1 MAYFTV
7 KVDISIQMAPTTR
20 AAGMGTRCMGK
31 DCMSTLMASGGKA
44 HFSMECMTLAEVM
57 LVYVHRKEFEKTY
70 EFIQQQRF
78 LYILRKAHMI
88 ENTPAINLYIR
99 CAHLIRFIFYIT

>member
-31 DCMSTLMASGGKA
+31 DYMSTLMASGGKA

-57 LVYVHRKEFEKTY
+57 
-70 EFIQQQRF
+70 
-78 LYILRKAHMI
+78 
-88 ENTPAINLYIR
+88 
-99 CAHLIRFIFYIT
+99 